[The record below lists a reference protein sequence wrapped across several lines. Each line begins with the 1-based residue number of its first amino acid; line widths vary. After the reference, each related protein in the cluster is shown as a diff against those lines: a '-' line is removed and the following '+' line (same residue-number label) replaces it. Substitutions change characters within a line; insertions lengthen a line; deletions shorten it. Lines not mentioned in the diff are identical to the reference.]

1 MTERSEVQQATL
13 GPAKPDLTVVIRP
26 TSKMVDE

>member
-13 GPAKPDLTVVIRP
+13 GPAKPDLTVVTGR
-26 TSKMVDE
+26 TSQMVDQ